1 MRHTKKQ
8 ARHATDVCARRQQRV
23 GQELTMRD
31 SVTAGQGRGAVG
43 SLGLLGE
50 DDY

>member
-31 SVTAGQGRGAVG
+31 SDGGAGEGAVG